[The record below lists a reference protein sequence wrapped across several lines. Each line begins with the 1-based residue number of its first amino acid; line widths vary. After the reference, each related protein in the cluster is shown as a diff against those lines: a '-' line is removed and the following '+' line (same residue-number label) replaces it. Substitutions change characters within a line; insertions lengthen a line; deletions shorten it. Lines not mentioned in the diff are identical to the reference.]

1 MPSTGVSCTTTSSSD
16 RTPLLRTSRGA
27 ATIGLVKPKRA
38 LSRIVTDES
47 LDLYIL
53 AAAAFIF
60 TILGATGVSSL
71 TDLASMIL
79 GLLAILAL
87 SQIRS
92 RRHVSAIAAAQ
103 RADPFSILAREFSSD
118 LIALRGTATDLLLVG
133 TTMSRTVQGSS
144 GEDMRR
150 MLTRGGR
157 IRALLL
163 DPTNEALMRTA
174 SARNSA
180 RLTPDRL
187 KARINATLD
196 ELISIQDRTGGQLEI
211 RVASYPLAI
220 GMNVIDPYAANGV
233 LVVQHKEHNPPGE
246 SAPIMRFNREDGFWF
261 SHFLDEAERIW
272 EDSITWPLSPAQA
285 LERSPRPIF
294 LETFGPELEQGMGQ
308 ARNLLITGIS
318 RNTLLTSN
326 YNKFEA
332 WLHAGCRIRF
342 LLIDPSAA
350 TTISQSADRY
360 YAERSPSFLRER
372 IKHSLKLLDELRRST
387 GGTLEVRL
395 ISYPL
400 AMGIIAVDSKTD
412 MRSES
417 SAIFAEYYTYQAAG
431 EPKFV
436 LTPADAQW
444 YENILGEAEALWSI
458 AADYLDTTRPD
469 ANK

>member
-1 MPSTGVSCTTTSSSD
+1 MLRASRCT
-16 RTPLLRTSRGA
+16 

-38 LSRIVTDES
+38 LSRIVADES
-47 LDLYIL
+47 LDLYVL
-53 AAAAFIF
+53 AATAFVF
-60 TILGATGVSSL
+60 TILGVTGVSSL

-79 GLLAILAL
+79 ALLAVLAL

-92 RRHVSAIAAAQ
+92 RHHVAAIAAAQ
-103 RADPFSILAREFSSD
+103 HADPFSVLATEFPSD
-118 LIALRGTATDLLLVG
+118 LIALRGAASDLLLIG

-150 MLTRGGR
+150 MLTRGGQ

-163 DPTNEALMRTA
+163 DPTNEALIRTV
-174 SARNSA
+174 SARNSVG
-180 RLTPDRL
+180 LTPDRL

-196 ELISIQDRTGGQLEI
+196 ELISLRDRTGGQLEI
-211 RVASYPLAI
+211 RVASSPPAM
-220 GMNVIDPYAANGV
+220 GMNVIDPYAPNGA
-233 LVVQHKEHNPPGE
+233 LVVQHKGYKPIGE
-246 SAPIMRFNREDGFWF
+246 SAPIMRFKREDGFWF

-272 EDSITWPLSPAQA
+272 EDGNSWPLSPAQA

-294 LETFGPELEQGMGQ
+294 LEAFGTELEQGMGR
-308 ARNLLITGIS
+308 ASTLLITGIS

-332 WLHAGCRIRF
+332 WLRAGCRIRF
-342 LLIDPSAA
+342 LLIDPSAG
-350 TTISQSADRY
+350 TTISQAADRY

-372 IKHSLKLLDELRRST
+372 IKHSLSLLDELRRST
-387 GGTLEVRL
+387 GGTLEIRL
-395 ISYPL
+395 ASYPL
-400 AMGIIAVDSKTD
+400 AMGIIAVDSTAD
-412 MRSES
+412 LRSAS

-444 YENILGEAEALWSI
+444 YENMLGEAEAFWSI
-458 AADYLDTTRPD
+458 AADYPDATRPD
-469 ANK
+469 TL